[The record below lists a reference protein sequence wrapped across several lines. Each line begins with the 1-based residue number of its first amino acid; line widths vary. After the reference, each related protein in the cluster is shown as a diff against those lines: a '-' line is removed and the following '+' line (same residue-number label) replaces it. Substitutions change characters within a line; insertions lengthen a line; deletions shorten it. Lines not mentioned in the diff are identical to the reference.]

1 MVFFYSNVEVSS
13 YQSSIRVLWYSCNT
27 IANRFAENLLDHP
40 LPIIYLSVYA
50 NIRKAKEC
58 KGNEGKP
65 IFCSGLLVFIC
76 YSVKTEEEPHQY
88 FTQGSTS
95 LGALLVQL
103 VQRCAKK
110 IMVILFFAFL

>member
-1 MVFFYSNVEVSS
+1 M
-13 YQSSIRVLWYSCNT
+13 
-27 IANRFAENLLDHP
+27 
-40 LPIIYLSVYA
+40 PIIYLSVYA

-58 KGNEGKP
+58 KGNEAKP

-95 LGALLVQL
+95 LGALLGQL

-110 IMVILFFAFL
+110 IMVILFFCIPLDPQKNLEERSTLLFSTGSPIKQMRFAR